1 MASLIEIRNM
11 CKIYNP
17 GENEVRALD
26 HVSFSIGENEFV
38 AIIGHSGS
46 GKSTLMN
53 MLGCLDVPTS
63 GIYLLHGSDVSLM
76 TDDEL
81 SDIRNQE
88 IGFIF
93 QGFNLINNL
102 TAFENVELPLIYRGV
117 SKRERSNLA
126 KEALRKVGLE
136 NRMDH
141 KPTEMSGGQQQRVAI
156 ARAIAQAPPVILAD
170 EPTGNLDSHSTKEIM
185 SILKSLHAEGR
196 TVIIITHDNDIAAN
210 ADRIV
215 HIEDG
220 QITSDSSNTGGLS
233 REDID
238 KEIRGGGVVYDSDLA
253 EMEEEK
259 KTQSIEE
266 FASGNADIEAN
277 VSTEE
282 ENYSDENIQQD
293 NASSEDDYDIE
304 VAEENNID
312 LHLNGDK

>member
-26 HVSFSIGENEFV
+26 HVSLSIGENEFV

-63 GIYLLHGSDVSLM
+63 GIYLLHGSDVSLL

-93 QGFNLINNL
+93 QGFNLISNL

-117 SKRERSNLA
+117 SKRERTHLA

-136 NRMDH
+136 NRMTH
-141 KPTEMSGGQQQRVAI
+141 KPSEMSGGQQQRVAI

-170 EPTGNLDSHSTKEIM
+170 EPTGNLDSHSSQEIM
-185 SILKSLHAEGR
+185 NILKTLHAEGR
-196 TVIIITHDNDIAAN
+196 TVIVITHDNDIAAN
-210 ADRIV
+210 AKRII

-220 QITSDSSNTGGLS
+220 RITSDSSNEGNLS
-233 REDID
+233 REDIAE
-238 KEIRGGGVVYDSDLA
+238 EIRGNSTMYESNT
-253 EMEEEK
+253 ESTYEEPELN
-259 KTQSIEE
+259 Q
-266 FASGNADIEAN
+266 
-277 VSTEE
+277 TEE
-282 ENYSDENIQQD
+282 IEPTYEPS
-293 NASSEDDYDIE
+293 ADDYDLEIND
-304 VAEENNID
+304 NNID
-312 LHLNGDK
+312 LHLMNGENQNEQEE